1 MYHISD
7 IFNKFAGTDIPAACD
22 QSNGKRCCSVNN
34 DCTSDCNCLTLG
46 CIDYATRK
54 FTWNINTKLDMKII
68 SVCICSILYS
78 GDSAIMRV
86 AYMYKMQDIDDCA
99 RQVPIRLHI
108 KITFRI

>member
-1 MYHISD
+1 
-7 IFNKFAGTDIPAACD
+7 
-22 QSNGKRCCSVNN
+22 
-34 DCTSDCNCLTLG
+34 
-46 CIDYATRK
+46 
-54 FTWNINTKLDMKII
+54 MKII